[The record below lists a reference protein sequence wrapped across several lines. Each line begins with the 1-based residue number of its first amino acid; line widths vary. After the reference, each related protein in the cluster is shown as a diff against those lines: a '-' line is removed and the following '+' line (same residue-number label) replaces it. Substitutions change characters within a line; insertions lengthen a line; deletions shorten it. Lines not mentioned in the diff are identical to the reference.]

1 MSSSTSSELAISCK
15 GVGKAFQLYLKRND
29 QLYQALFGRWK
40 QFYHPH
46 WVMRDVSFDVRRG
59 ETWGIIG
66 RNGTG
71 KTTLLQLICGI
82 SLPTYGN
89 IEVSGRIAPIL
100 ALGAGF
106 DLELTGR
113 ENALIGGAIL
123 GLRRK
128 DILPKLDSIAAFAD
142 IGEFFNQPLKMY
154 SSGMTARLAFAVCAH
169 AEADILIVDEALS
182 VGDATFAKKCDQYIK
197 DFAAKGTI
205 LVVSHDLATLEEMC
219 DNVVWIDEGRVA
231 AIGEPKDVIAAYR
244 RAFNITKLTT
254 PRLVV

>member
-1 MSSSTSSELAISCK
+1 MSSKLAINCK
-15 GVGKAFQLYLKRND
+15 GVGKSFQLYKKRND
-29 QLYQALFGRWK
+29 QLYQSLFGRWK

-46 WVMRDVSFDVRRG
+46 WVLRDISFEVKSG

-82 SLPTYGN
+82 SKPTYGE
-89 IEVSGRIAPIL
+89 IEVKGRIAPIL

-106 DLELTGR
+106 DQDLTGR
-113 ENALIGGAIL
+113 ENAMIGGAIL

-128 DILPKLDSIAAFAD
+128 DILSKLDSIAAFAD
-142 IGEFFNQPLKMY
+142 IGEFFNQPLRMY
-154 SSGMTARLAFAVCAH
+154 SSGMQARLAFAVCVH

-182 VGDATFAKKCDQYIK
+182 VGDATFTKKCDDYIR
-197 DFAAKGTI
+197 DFSSKGTI
-205 LVVSHDLATLEEMC
+205 LVVSHSLDTLEEMC
-219 DNVVWIDEGRVA
+219 DHVIWIDEGRVA
-231 AIGEPKDVIAAYR
+231 ACGEPSEVISAYR
-244 RAFNITKLTT
+244 RAFNITRLVVA

>member
-1 MSSSTSSELAISCK
+1 MSSEVAISCK

-46 WVMRDVSFDVRRG
+46 WVLRDISFEVRRG

-82 SLPTYGN
+82 SKPSCGD
-89 IEVSGRIAPIL
+89 IQVAGRIAPLL

-154 SSGMTARLAFAVCAH
+154 SSGMMARLAFAVCAH
-169 AEADILIVDEALS
+169 ADADILIVDEALS
-182 VGDATFAKKCDQYIK
+182 VGDATFAKKCDDYIK
-197 DFAAKGTI
+197 DFASRGTI
-205 LVVSHDLATLEEMC
+205 LVVSHDLSTLETLC
-219 DNVVWIDEGRVA
+219 DNILWIDEGHVA
-231 AIGEPKDVIAAYR
+231 AIGRPADVTAAYR
-244 RAFNITKLTT
+244 RAFNIGKHVSV